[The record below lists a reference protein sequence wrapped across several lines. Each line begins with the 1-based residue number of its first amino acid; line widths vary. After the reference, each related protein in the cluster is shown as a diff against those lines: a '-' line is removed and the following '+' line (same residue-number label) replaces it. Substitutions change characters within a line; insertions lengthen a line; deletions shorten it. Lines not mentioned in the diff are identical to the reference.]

1 MVQYTPDTRQHNE
14 KGASD
19 HLSTET
25 VESASRPLEGIDNV
39 ESGDGLSLGVLGVSD
54 RITDDL
60 NAEVSKGWRREETN
74 RRTFSKKI
82 LRTPRVSS

>member
-25 VESASRPLEGIDNV
+25 VESASRPLEGVDDV
-39 ESGDGLSLGVLGVSD
+39 EGCDGLSLGVLGVSD

-60 NAEVSKGWRREETN
+60 DAQVSKGLD
-74 RRTFSKKI
+74 KG
-82 LRTPRVSS
+82 

>member
-14 KGASD
+14 KETSD

>member
-25 VESASRPLEGIDNV
+25 VESASRPLEGVDNV
-39 ESGDGLSLGVLGVSD
+39 EGCDGLSLGVLGVSD

-60 NAEVSKGWRREETN
+60 DVEVSKGLDKGGSE
-74 RRTFSKKI
+74 
-82 LRTPRVSS
+82 